1 MVNTFL
7 KISGTTAILLGL
19 LFLWVPQQ
27 ASATGGKVNF
37 AFNDSNLTLGSSGTM
52 VITLSEPIVCSDLSD
67 CSVTLDL
74 SSSVPAG
81 MTLTPAIFT
90 WDAASWYQ
98 IRATTVAIASDATAL
113 VGQTTT
119 LAGILA
125 SNSEYYRN
133 YNASFPVIVRGS
145 TSTPTPDPELQL
157 GLANTGTNKGLLD
170 IQILSAIGLVLA
182 GFALHG
188 FARRKV

>member
-1 MVNTFL
+1 MVNTFQ
-7 KISGTTAILLGL
+7 KITGTIAILLGL

-37 AFNDSNLTLGSSGTM
+37 SFNDSNLTLGASGTM
-52 VITLSEPIVCSDLSD
+52 VITLSEPIVCSDPSD

-74 SSSVPAG
+74 SSSVPVG
-81 MTLTPAIFT
+81 MTLTPATFT
-90 WDAASWYQ
+90 WDSASWYQ

-119 LAGILA
+119 LAGTLA

-133 YNASFPVIVRGS
+133 YNTSFPVVVRGS
-145 TSTPTPDPELQL
+145 TATPTPDPEVQL
-157 GLANTGTNKGLLD
+157 GLANTGSNSGLVDL
-170 IQILSAIGLVLA
+170 QKFTAVALILSGI
-182 GFALHG
+182 ALQV
-188 FARRKV
+188 FARRKA